1 MNTIKRAVAAAEL
14 LLISPAA
21 LFMAALLVRN
31 VTPLPKEPAQTAQLI
46 VMWYSHLP
54 VHLGLWGLLIMM
66 PLAVLILGCGTL
78 LYGWTEDGELRE
90 AARQTLAA
98 IRAHLA
104 MFVVAA
110 ATVTSAGILAF
121 IAVHVLTD

>member
-1 MNTIKRAVAAAEL
+1 MNTIKRAIAATEL
-14 LLISPAA
+14 LLICPAA
-21 LFMAALLVRN
+21 LFMAAIVVRN
-31 VTPLPKEPAQTAQLI
+31 VTPLPKEPAQTAQRI
-46 VMWYSHLP
+46 VMWYAHLP

-66 PLAVLILGCGTL
+66 PLAVLILGGGTL
-78 LYGWTEDGELRE
+78 LYGWNEDDELRH

-104 MFVVAA
+104 MFLVAVTTA
-110 ATVTSAGILAF
+110 TSAGILAF